1 MRAGIT
7 GLFSG
12 LQNATR
18 AMQYAQFAMNVHN
31 QNIARSNDPTHTRRE
46 LVTPSESG
54 AAGPGVKR
62 IRDIFI
68 DEQFRNSSSNYGFF
82 DAKED
87 VLSRVEDVFGDPV
100 EGGLRQAIDQF
111 FDKWQALAEGPS
123 DGVARLEVL
132 SAGRTFVQ
140 QVKFAHSQIEAVEQ
154 RANEMMVTRVQE
166 VNSLLA
172 TVHELNGKLGI
183 VGPNAPESA
192 DMRDQRDAA
201 LDKLAYLTGAQPQE
215 LPDGTVRVMIGSV
228 PAVDG
233 ASLVQLEV
241 VGTPPQLKWTGDYHV
256 PFGGSGVLGGLLAVR
271 SGELD
276 SLKSDIMTLAETVAT
291 EVNSLHMAGRGLDG
305 STGLRFFEVGAPP
318 FNLANFAVN
327 PNLEPQ
333 QIAAGTSGLD
343 SDGTNARAIQML
355 SDKKMLTSSIIPGQL
370 QTPRTFYRNM
380 VGWIGS
386 QTREVGTLASIS
398 KTHQDLNAQ
407 QRQSAWGV
415 SMDEEVAFLTFQ
427 QKAFGAAAR
436 VFNVMDEMID
446 RLINGVGVR

>member
-1 MRAGIT
+1 MKTGIT

-31 QNIARSNDPTHTRRE
+31 TNIARSNDPSHTRRD

-54 AAGPGVKR
+54 AAGAGVKR

-68 DEQFRNSSSNYGFF
+68 DDQFRNSAKNMGFF
-82 DAKED
+82 DAKHD

-100 EGGLRQAIDQF
+100 DGGLRMAIDQF
-111 FDKWQALAEGPS
+111 FDKFQALAETPS
-123 DGVARLEVL
+123 DGVVRLEVL
-132 SAGRTFVQ
+132 AAGRTFVQ
-140 QVKFAHSQIEAVEQ
+140 QVKYAYTQLEAVEQ
-154 RANEMMVTRVQE
+154 RANEMLVTRVQE
-166 VNSLLA
+166 VNTLLT
-172 TVHELNGKLGI
+172 TVHAVNSKIILA
-183 VGPNAPESA
+183 GPNDPEGA
-192 DMRDQRDAA
+192 DLRDQRDAA
-201 LDKLAYLTGAQPQE
+201 LDRLANLTGAQPQE

-233 ASLVQLEV
+233 VSLVQLQV
-241 VGTPPQLKWTGDYHV
+241 NGDPPALSWSGNYHV
-256 PFGGSGVLGGLLAVR
+256 PFSGSGAIGGLLAVR

-276 SLKSDIMTLAETVAT
+276 RLKSDLKNMAKNLAD
-291 EVNSLHMAGRGLDG
+291 EVNAIHQGGKGLDG
-305 STGLRFFEVGAPP
+305 STGLNFFETGGPP
-318 FNLANFAVN
+318 FDLANFAVN
-327 PNLEPQ
+327 PALEANQ
-333 QIAAGTSGLD
+333 VAAGGSALP
-343 SDGTNARAIQML
+343 SDGSVARQIGL
-355 SDKKMLTSSIIPGQL
+355 LVDKQILTSTIIPGQ
-370 QTPRTFYRNM
+370 QQSARTFYRNM
-380 VGWIGS
+380 VGWVGS
-386 QTREVGTLASIS
+386 QAREVGNMAEIA

-446 RLINGVGVR
+446 RLINGVGV